1 MVCTDSA
8 PARLEALYG
17 FFLGLELDYAYA
29 IKVATCKVVCKIAI
43 ETHHRY
49 MLTVAL
55 TRRRDDRGPLS
66 VGLLPLGGAHV
77 VHDLQGI
84 GWPMRRCRANG
95 NSAVRSLS

>member
-29 IKVATCKVVCKIAI
+29 IKVAMCKVVCKIAI
-43 ETHHRY
+43 EEHHRY

-84 GWPMRRCRANG
+84 GWPMRRC
-95 NSAVRSLS
+95 